1 MDTVSLNKWREI
13 QSKID
18 KNFPQQEFCKL
29 QKIADK
35 VARKISALE
44 NRFIE
49 EAEFQTEMQK
59 VEKVDFTRF
68 MNRNKSISRIE
79 YGTNLNE
86 YSIKVSNGK
95 QEVYFG

>member
-44 NRFIE
+44 NAFLVE
-49 EAEFQTEMQK
+49 SEFRAEMQK
-59 VEKVDFTRF
+59 VEEVDFARF
-68 MNRNKSISRIE
+68 MSRNKAISKIE
-79 YGTNLNE
+79 YGKKLND
-86 YSIKVSNGK
+86 YSIKISNGE